1 MTLVEV
7 ADGVEVDVQDV
18 GDGSPVVLL
27 AGFGLDHEVWDAQVR
42 ALGGEHRVVC
52 IDLRGTGRSS
62 KPYDDYGID
71 VLADD
76 VERVLERLALTDVAL
91 VGWSFG
97 GQVAF
102 RVAADSRRVSR
113 LVLVASGGVRATRSD
128 SFPFGAPAEALE
140 RALIGA
146 ETSDR
151 LAARA
156 TTIRRGFHHTPPPHV
171 LDFLVGCSLRMPS
184 WAAVACY
191 PTYLHADLNDRID
204 DVTVPVLHI
213 VGDADP
219 MHGQDGVRWLSE
231 RLTDSRVQVLPD
243 CGHYPMFEAPE
254 AFDEALLAFLGR

>member
-7 ADGVEVDVQDV
+7 ADGLDIHVQDV
-18 GDGSPVVLL
+18 GDGPPVVLL
-27 AGFGLDHEVWDAQVR
+27 AGFGLDHAVWDGQVR

-52 IDLRGTGRSS
+52 IDLRGTGQSS

-76 VERVLERLALTDVAL
+76 VERVLERLGLTGVAL

-113 LVLVASGGVRATRSD
+113 LVLVASGGVRATRSVE
-128 SFPFGAPAEALE
+128 FPFGASADQLE

-146 ETSDR
+146 EISDR

-156 TTIRRGFHHTPPPHV
+156 ATIRRGFHEAPPQRV
-171 LDFLVGCSLRMPS
+171 LDFLVGSSLRMPS
-184 WAAVACY
+184 WAAVASY
-191 PTYLHADLNDRID
+191 RTYLHADLIDRID

-213 VGDADP
+213 VGDEDP
-219 MHGQDGVRWLSE
+219 VHGLDGVGWLSE
-231 RLTDSRVQVLPD
+231 RLTDSRVHVLPE
-243 CGHYPMFEAPE
+243 CGHYPMFEAPG
-254 AFDEALLAFLGR
+254 AFDEALRPFVGG

>member
-1 MTLVEV
+1 MTLIEV
-7 ADGVEVDVQDV
+7 AEGVEVHVQDV
-18 GDGSPVVLL
+18 GDGPPVVLL

-42 ALGGEHRVVC
+42 LLGGRHRVVC

-71 VLADD
+71 VLARD
-76 VERVLERLALTDVAL
+76 VERVMDRLALTGVAL

-113 LVLVASGGVRATRSD
+113 LALVASGGVRATRSD
-128 SFPFGAPAEALE
+128 EFPFGAPAGELE

-146 ETSDR
+146 ETRDR
-151 LAARA
+151 LAARP
-156 TTIRRGFHHTPPPHV
+156 TTVRRGFHQAPPAHV

-191 PTYLHADLNDRID
+191 RTYLHADLTDRID
-204 DVTVPVLHI
+204 DVTVRVLHL
-213 VGDADP
+213 VGDQDP
-219 MHGQDGVRWLSE
+219 VHGQEGVRWLSE
-231 RLTDSRVQVLPD
+231 RLADSRVQVLPD
-243 CGHYPMFEAPE
+243 CGHYPMFEAPGP
-254 AFDEALLAFLGR
+254 FDEALQAFVGA